1 MLGVDIVSNERIKRA
16 VERFGERFLKRVFT
30 QEELKYCKSQKAF
43 YPCLSA
49 RWACKEAVIKALY
62 QEFGVLLH
70 LREVQILGD
79 VGKPARVKIL
89 REGLEDIRVVV
100 SLSHERD
107 YSVAVALVS
116 KL

>member
-79 VGKPARVKIL
+79 AGKPARVKIL